1 MCFTLVTVFPKFL
14 KMMRNLSCPAVLGDI
29 GQNFYIKAQLHFDK
43 QSLVQKGPPP
53 LLCDMGLRVANANLL
68 YLQLSLPEFF
78 FTNEAWKDLFRCLL
92 LDCKHSLLVKE
103 NQKTKRENEVSVHQ
117 LRFVSTKQ
125 RVLY

>member
-1 MCFTLVTVFPKFL
+1 MCFTLDIVFPKFL
-14 KMMRNLSCPAVLGDI
+14 KMMCNLSCPAVLGDI

-43 QSLVQKGPPP
+43 QSLVQKGPLPF
-53 LLCDMGLRVANANLL
+53 LCDVGLRVANANLL

-78 FTNEAWKDLFRCLL
+78 FTNKAWKDLFRFLL
-92 LDCKHSLLVKE
+92 LDCKRSLLVKE

-117 LRFVSTKQ
+117 LRFVSTKR